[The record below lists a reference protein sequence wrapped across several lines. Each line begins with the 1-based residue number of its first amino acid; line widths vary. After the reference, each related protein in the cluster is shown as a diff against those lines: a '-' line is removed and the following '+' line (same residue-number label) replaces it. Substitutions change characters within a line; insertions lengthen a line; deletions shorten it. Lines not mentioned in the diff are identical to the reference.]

1 MRHPTATAL
10 QRTALIVHGGF
21 WRPSYDRAH
30 AAEQSA
36 AFAAAGYHVA
46 TLEYRRTPGE
56 WPQMSAD
63 ILDGLMAVRANPNL
77 PESAAL
83 VGHSAGGHLVTW
95 AAYQAEA
102 RGLVAAVSLAGCVDL
117 HLVRDL
123 GLGDGAAAAMMGAAN
138 EQVWR
143 AADPAMLGAPPVPV
157 RLVHGGADETVPVE
171 ISESYQAAAGA
182 GIPLQVLGG
191 VDHMALIDPR
201 TRAFSQ
207 VLHTVDEAFAD
218 RPAR

>member
-1 MRHPTATAL
+1 MEVSADSPATGPAPAPDATAHYGPAADQVYDVRHPTATAL

-77 PESAAL
+77 PESVAL
-83 VGHSAGGHLVTW
+83 VGHSAGGHP
-95 AAYQAEA
+95 
-102 RGLVAAVSLAGCVDL
+102 G
-117 HLVRDL
+117 H
-123 GLGDGAAAAMMGAAN
+123 
-138 EQVWR
+138 
-143 AADPAMLGAPPVPV
+143 
-157 RLVHGGADETVPVE
+157 
-171 ISESYQAAAGA
+171 
-182 GIPLQVLGG
+182 LGG
-191 VDHMALIDPR
+191 LPG
-201 TRAFSQ
+201 
-207 VLHTVDEAFAD
+207 
-218 RPAR
+218 